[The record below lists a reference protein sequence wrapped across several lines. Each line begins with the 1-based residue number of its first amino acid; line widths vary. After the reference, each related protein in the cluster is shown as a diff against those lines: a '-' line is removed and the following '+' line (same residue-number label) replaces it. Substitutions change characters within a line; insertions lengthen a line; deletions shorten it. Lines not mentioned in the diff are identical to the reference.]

1 MAAFAERS
9 FNLTGVGE
17 PERLDGRRVSA
28 NLFDLLRRAADHR
41 THVCPQ
47 EDQPGTKVVLL
58 NESFGNDVSVAIR
71 RDRPRAHLKQR
82 EPTPSLACCRTAC
95 VCLRSATGATRSG
108 CRSPSPPE
116 EATNRGDHFLEVI
129 AR

>member
-28 NLFDLLRRAADHR
+28 NLFELLGVKPIVGR
-41 THVCPQ
+41 TFVPE

-58 NESFGNDVSVAIR
+58 NESLWKRRFGGDPGV
-71 RDRPRAHLKQR
+71 DRPRRESKWRALHRRWRSATDGASPQR
-82 EPTPSLACCRTAC
+82 L
-95 VCLRSATGATRSG
+95 ATGATRSG
-108 CRSPSPPE
+108 CRSLSPPKKRRP
-116 EATNRGDHFLEVI
+116 AVPITLK
-129 AR
+129 